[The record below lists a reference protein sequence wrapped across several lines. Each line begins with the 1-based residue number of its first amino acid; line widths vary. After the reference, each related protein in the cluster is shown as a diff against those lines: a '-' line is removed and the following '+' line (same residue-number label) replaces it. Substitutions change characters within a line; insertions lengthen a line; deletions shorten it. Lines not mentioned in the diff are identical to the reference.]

1 MSLHRACC
9 CDPET
14 GECGMEGAV
23 RLCAASGANG
33 LVTTRGFFPWR
44 IASFSGTNSQTSVSF
59 SGSVDEGVTT
69 SQGRFGAHISFGDRA
84 VSDAEVI
91 NESGLASFASVSFP
105 SNLVYVN
112 GNGQQYRVR
121 SFIAQTTTFV
131 QNGGAPTPSTS
142 PVISL
147 FGTYRWQFRSVL
159 QMPGGS
165 PVCNGVYVND
175 SNPAQT
181 ITYTRSDSGSTTN
194 YTGFYRS
201 ETVRSTGAVGS
212 LEQSHTQTVGRVRG
226 ILDLPSNWDGPDD
239 FDPCGGS
246 SPFVRNTSAATT
258 PCNDAAI
265 QAALLNDP
273 LRTCRGCGQ

>member
-1 MSLHRACC
+1 
-9 CDPET
+9 
-14 GECGMEGAV
+14 
-23 RLCAASGANG
+23 
-33 LVTTRGFFPWR
+33 
-44 IASFSGTNSQTSVSF
+44 
-59 SGSVDEGVTT
+59 
-69 SQGRFGAHISFGDRA
+69 
-84 VSDAEVI
+84 
-91 NESGLASFASVSFP
+91 
-105 SNLVYVN
+105 
-112 GNGQQYRVR
+112 
-121 SFIAQTTTFV
+121 
-131 QNGGAPTPSTS
+131 
-142 PVISL
+142 
-147 FGTYRWQFRSVL
+147 
-159 QMPGGS
+159 MPGGS

-246 SPFVRNTSAATT
+246 SPFVRNTSAATA
-258 PCNDAAI
+258 PGNDAAI